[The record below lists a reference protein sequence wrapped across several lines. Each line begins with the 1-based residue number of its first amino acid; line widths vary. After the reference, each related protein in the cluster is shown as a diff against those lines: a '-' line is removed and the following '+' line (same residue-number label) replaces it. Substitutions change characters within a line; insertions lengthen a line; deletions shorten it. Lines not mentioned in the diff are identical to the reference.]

1 MSRRRCCCTPQ
12 GEAYCFCFEVDA
24 THGQFCTLQNDIV
37 NCSFTAVGCDDPVPS
52 WYVVNN
58 YRSSIGPLGPQQ
70 FVVASEPPTPQPCD
84 CRTNWC
90 KSVYTWTNP
99 DNSFKRQLC
108 FTLGCGPGA
117 IPQSS
122 STGDISVVRF
132 DAPNCPGGAY
142 CGCCG
147 TQTDIVR
154 ITYEAEIP
162 AATVNGECGTVTY
175 TYAGGAGGFGGGAW
189 FTRFTAYYCWVWGGS
204 QNPTPCK
211 LTLTRIDMTTPN
223 APQSSN
229 GDVCGATEFGG
240 PCETQYD
247 TCSVPASSWCAP
259 FTGDGAIVYGLA
271 GSPPM
276 TLDCRSCECP

>member
-12 GEAYCFCFEVDA
+12 GEAYCFCLEVDA

-58 YRSSIGPLGPQQ
+58 YRESVGPLGPQQ
-70 FVVASEPPTPQPCD
+70 FVVATAPQFNQPCD

-90 KSVYTWTNP
+90 RSVYTWTNP

-147 TQTDIVR
+147 TQTSIIKISYTAV
-154 ITYEAEIP
+154 IP
-162 AATVNGECGTVTY
+162 AATVSGACGTVTY
-175 TYAGGAGGFGGGAW
+175 AFEVFNTAAW
-189 FTRFTAYYCWVWGGS
+189 ITTFDLYYCWQFAGTGA
-204 QNPTPCK
+204 TPCK
-211 LTLTRIDMTTPN
+211 LTLTRLDMTTST
-223 APQSSN
+223 APQSSHN
-229 GDVCGATEFGG
+229 VDCGAADVGG

-247 TCSVPASSWCAP
+247 TCSASTGSWCAP
-259 FTGDGAIVYGLA
+259 FTGDGAIVYALA

>member
-12 GEAYCFCFEVDA
+12 GEGYCFCLEVNA
-24 THGQFCTLQNDIV
+24 THAQFCTLQNDIV

-58 YRSSIGPLGPQQ
+58 YRSSLGPLGPQQ
-70 FVVASEPPTPQPCD
+70 FVVATAPQFNQPCD

-90 KSVYTWTNP
+90 KSVYTWTNEN
-99 DNSFKRQLC
+99 NSFKRQLC
-108 FTLGCGPGA
+108 FTLGCGPGSV
-117 IPQSS
+117 PQTT
-122 STGDISVVRF
+122 STGDINVVRF
-132 DAPNCPGGAY
+132 DAPACPGGAY

-147 TQTDIVR
+147 TFTSIIR
-154 ITYEAEIP
+154 ITYVDYIP
-162 AATVNGECGTVTY
+162 ATTVNGECGSVL
-175 TYAGGAGGFGGGAW
+175 GGGW
-189 FTRFTAYYCWVWGGS
+189 FTQFTLYYCWVFGGS
-204 QNPTPCK
+204 ENPTPCK
-211 LTLTRIDMTTPN
+211 LTLTRMEMNTAT
-223 APQSSN
+223 APQSSHN
-229 GDVCGATEFGG
+229 VDCGAADVGG

-247 TCSVPASSWCAP
+247 TCVPPVTSWCAP